1 MAHHNTVFSQ
11 LLKLVPRHQFEILVK
26 RHHVGRRFRK
36 TSRWSQFV
44 ALATG
49 QLAGRRSLRDIV
61 SNLTAQCSSLY
72 HLGAR
77 CVTRSTLARLNEQ
90 QPYAFYEALFG
101 KLYGQCRSVAPRHG
115 FRFKN
120 KLYSLDASTIDL
132 SLSIF
137 PWAKFRKR
145 DGALKLHAW
154 LDHDGGIP
162 AFISLTDGKVHEVT
176 EARKRRLAAGSIVVM
191 DKGFLDYSWYKTLSE
206 QGVFFVTRARKN
218 TRFRVTERRW
228 VDKSKGLRADQ
239 TIVLTGQKSK
249 HEALPIL
256 RRITYVAP
264 ESKQRYEFLTNNFS
278 LAASTIAAIYK
289 QRWQIELFFKWIKQ
303 NLKIKAF
310 LGTSKNAVMTQV
322 WVAMC
327 IYLMLAYLKYLS
339 KVSASMQQILRL
351 LQLNLFMR
359 RDLNALLRGDPPDPI
374 PISPQQWPW
383 RWHNF
388 EPLKVGIMGWLTAPC
403 V

>member
-1 MAHHNTVFSQ
+1 LAHHNTVFAQ
-11 LLKLVPRHQFEILVK
+11 LLKLVPRHQFETLAK
-26 RHHVGRRFRK
+26 QHHVGRKFRK

-49 QLAGRRSLRDIV
+49 QLSGRRSLRDIV
-61 SNLTAQCSSLY
+61 SNLNVQFSSLY

-77 CVTRSTLARLNEQ
+77 CITRSTLARVNEQ
-90 QPYAFYEALFG
+90 QPHAFYEALFG
-101 KLYGQCRSVAPRHG
+101 KLYDQCKVLAPRHR

-120 KLYSLDASTIDL
+120 KLYSLDASTVDL

-145 DGALKLHAW
+145 DGALKLHVG

-162 AFISLTDGKVHEVT
+162 AFMTLTDGKVHEVT
-176 EARKRRLAAGSIVVM
+176 EARKRRLPRGSIVVM
-191 DKGFLDYSWYKTLSE
+191 DRGYLDYSWYKSLTE

-218 TRFRVTERRW
+218 TRFKVVERRK
-228 VDKSKGLRADQ
+228 VNKSLGLRADQ
-239 TIVLTGQKSK
+239 SIKLIGQKSRT
-249 HEALPIL
+249 EDLPIL
-256 RRITYVAP
+256 RRVTCVDP
-264 ESKQRYEFLTNNFS
+264 DTKHRYEFITNNFT
-278 LAASTIAAIYK
+278 LAPATIAAIYK
-289 QRWQIELFFKWIKQ
+289 QRWQIELFFKWVKQ

-310 LGTSKNAVMTQV
+310 LGTSRNAVMTQV

-339 KVSASMQQILRL
+339 KVKASMQQILRL
-351 LQLNLFMR
+351 LQLNLFLR
-359 RDLNALLRGDPPDPI
+359 RDLFALLRGDPPVPI
-374 PISPQQWPW
+374 PIPPQQS
-383 RWHNF
+383 
-388 EPLKVGIMGWLTAPC
+388 LVL

>member
-1 MAHHNTVFSQ
+1 LSHHNTVLAQ
-11 LLKLVPRHQFEILVK
+11 LLKLVPRHQFETLVK
-26 RHHVGRRFRK
+26 SHHRGRRFRK

-61 SNLTAQCSSLY
+61 SNLNAQSASHY
-72 HLGAR
+72 HLGTGR
-77 CVTRSTLARLNEQ
+77 VTRSTLARVNEQ
-90 QPYAFYEALFG
+90 QPSEFYEVLFG
-101 KLYGQCRSVAPRHG
+101 KLYAQCSSMAPRHG

-120 KLYSLDASTIDL
+120 KLYSLDASSIEL

-145 DGALKLHAW
+145 DGALKLHMG

-162 AFISLTDGKVHEVT
+162 AFMSLTDGKVHEVT
-176 EARKRRLAAGSIVVM
+176 EARKRRLPKGSIVVM
-191 DKGFLDYSWYKTLSE
+191 DKGYLDYSWYKTLSE

-218 TRFRVTERRW
+218 TRYRVIERRQ

-239 TIVLTGQKSK
+239 TIALTGQKSER
-249 HEALPIL
+249 EALPHL
-256 RRITYVAP
+256 RRVSYVDA
-264 ESKQRYEFLTNNFS
+264 ESGQRYVFLTNNFT

-303 NLKIKAF
+303 NLKIKSF
-310 LGTSKNAVMTQV
+310 LGTSSNAVMTQV
-322 WVAMC
+322 WVAVC
-327 IYLMLAYLKYLS
+327 IFLLLAYLKYVS
-339 KVSASMQQILRL
+339 KAPASMQQILRL

-359 RDLNALLRGDPPDPI
+359 RDLTALLHGDPPRPQ
-374 PISPQQWPW
+374 PPSPQAQLA
-383 RWHNF
+383 F
-388 EPLKVGIMGWLTAPC
+388 A
-403 V
+403 

>member
-1 MAHHNTVFSQ
+1 VFAQ
-11 LLKLVPRHQFEILVK
+11 LLKLVPRHQFETLAK
-26 RHHVGRRFRK
+26 QHHVGRKFRK

-49 QLAGRRSLRDIV
+49 QLSGRRSLRDIV
-61 SNLTAQCSSLY
+61 SNLNVQFSSLY

-77 CVTRSTLARLNEQ
+77 CITRSTLARVNEQ
-90 QPYAFYEALFG
+90 QPHAFYEALFG
-101 KLYGQCRSVAPRHG
+101 KLYDQCKVLAPRHR

-120 KLYSLDASTIDL
+120 KLYSLDASTVDL

-145 DGALKLHAW
+145 DGALKLHVG

-162 AFISLTDGKVHEVT
+162 AFMTLTDGKVHEVT
-176 EARKRRLAAGSIVVM
+176 EARKRRLPRGSIVVM
-191 DKGFLDYSWYKTLSE
+191 DRGYLDYSWYKSLTE

-218 TRFRVTERRW
+218 TRFKVVERRK
-228 VDKSKGLRADQ
+228 VNKSLGLRADQ
-239 TIVLTGQKSK
+239 SIKLIGQKSRT
-249 HEALPIL
+249 EDLPIL
-256 RRITYVAP
+256 RRVTCVDP
-264 ESKQRYEFLTNNFS
+264 DTKHRYEFITNNFT
-278 LAASTIAAIYK
+278 LAPATIAAIYK
-289 QRWQIELFFKWIKQ
+289 QRWQIELFFKWVKQ

-310 LGTSKNAVMTQV
+310 LGTSRNAVMTQV

-339 KVSASMQQILRL
+339 KVKASMQQILRL
-351 LQLNLFMR
+351 LQLNLFLR
-359 RDLNALLRGDPPDPI
+359 RDLFALLRGDPPVPI
-374 PISPQQWPW
+374 PIPPQQS
-383 RWHNF
+383 
-388 EPLKVGIMGWLTAPC
+388 LVL

>member
-1 MAHHNTVFSQ
+1 LSHHNTVFAQ
-11 LLKLVPRHQFEILVK
+11 LLKLVPRHQFETLAK
-26 RHHVGRRFRK
+26 QHHVGRKFRK
-36 TSRWSQFV
+36 ISHWSQFV

-49 QLAGRRSLRDIV
+49 QLSGRRSLRDIV
-61 SNLTAQCSSLY
+61 SNLTAQTASLY

-77 CVTRSTLARLNEQ
+77 CVTRTTLARVNEQ
-90 QPYAFYEALFG
+90 QPHELYEALFG
-101 KLYGQCRSVAPRHG
+101 KLYSQCRALAPRHR

-145 DGALKLHAW
+145 DGALKLHVG

-162 AFISLTDGKVHEVT
+162 AFMTLTDGKVHEVT
-176 EARKRRLAAGSIVVM
+176 EVRKRRLPRGSIVVM
-191 DKGFLDYSWYKTLSE
+191 DRGYLDYSWYKSLTE

-218 TRFRVTERRW
+218 TRFKVVERRA
-228 VDKSKGLRADQ
+228 VNKSLGLRADQ
-239 TIVLTGQKSK
+239 SIKLIGQKSK
-249 HEALPIL
+249 TENLPTL
-256 RRITYVAP
+256 RRVTCVDP
-264 ESKQRYEFLTNNFS
+264 DTKQRYEFITNNFA
-278 LAASTIAAIYK
+278 LAPATIAAIYK
-289 QRWQIELFFKWIKQ
+289 QRWQIELFFKWVKQ

-351 LQLNLFMR
+351 LQLNLFLR
-359 RDLNALLRGDPPDPI
+359 RDLIALLRGDPPDPI
-374 PISPQQWPW
+374 PISPQQS
-383 RWHNF
+383 
-388 EPLKVGIMGWLTAPC
+388 LILV
-403 V
+403 

>member
-11 LLKLVPRHQFEILVK
+11 LLKLVPRHQFETLVK

-61 SNLTAQCSSLY
+61 SNLTAQCSLLY

-90 QPYAFYEALFG
+90 QPYEFYEALFG

-162 AFISLTDGKVHEVT
+162 AFISLTNGKVHEVT

-256 RRITYVAP
+256 RRVTYVAP

-339 KVSASMQQILRL
+339 NVSASMQQILRL

-359 RDLNALLRGDPPDPI
+359 RDLNALLRGDPPEPI
-374 PISPQQWPW
+374 PISPQQS
-383 RWHNF
+383 
-388 EPLKVGIMGWLTAPC
+388 LALA
-403 V
+403 